1 MNNIDHWLKLDN
13 AGKIFPY
20 VSKKSFANVFR
31 VSFYL
36 KETVDPVILQ
46 NAVDDLKY
54 RFPTF
59 FVKMRTGIF
68 WYYYEMNERKFEVKK
83 ETAFLCSY
91 KSKNKNNGYLLDIL
105 YYQNRISIEVFHA
118 ISDATGA
125 LELGK
130 SIIYHYLEL
139 LGKKMSDDKNQVIKV
154 GSEPKISEAVDSFFD
169 NYNGEKLKRF
179 KAPSAYIM
187 KGTKFFAPRNGLV
200 VGKVNSIKL
209 LELSHKYDCTITQ
222 FVSAVMLRAIYLYMK
237 RHQARNTKPLS
248 IVLPVNMRKYYDSET
263 LRNFSLYIYLIQK
276 VKPNL
281 ELKDFIE
288 SIKSCYEEQLN
299 IENLQATLNANM
311 QIESSYA
318 LKLCPLFLKI
328 LACKIGY
335 NKIAGG
341 LSSVSLSNI
350 GVLKAPESLL
360 ENLLN
365 VEFIAAGASTSHSC
379 CVISVNDVTK
389 ISITRVIQELDIEK
403 EFFSFLSSLGLEV
416 TVSSNLWEEN

>member
-1 MNNIDHWLKLDN
+1 MENKDRWLRLDN

-20 VSKKSFANVFR
+20 VSKKNFANVFR

-36 KETVDPVILQ
+36 KETVKPDVLQ

-68 WYYYEMNERKFEVKK
+68 WYYYEVNERKFEVKK

-91 KSKNKNNGYLLDIL
+91 KSKNKNNGYLLEIL
-105 YYQNRISIEVFHA
+105 YYQNRISIELFHA
-118 ISDATGA
+118 ITDASGA
-125 LELGK
+125 LELAK
-130 SIIYHYLEL
+130 AIVYRYLEL
-139 LGKKMSDDKNQVIKV
+139 LGVKLEDELNEVIKI
-154 GSEPKISEAVDSFFD
+154 GSDPKLNESVDSFFE
-169 NYNGEKLKRF
+169 NYNGAKLDRF
-179 KAPSAYIM
+179 KTPKAFLI
-187 KGTKFFAPRNGLV
+187 KGTKFFVPGNGLI
-200 VGKVNSIKL
+200 VGRVNSNDL
-209 LELSHKYDCTITQ
+209 VNLAHKYDCSVTQ
-222 FVSAVMLRAIYLYMK
+222 FISAVMFRAIHLYMK
-237 RHQARNTKPLS
+237 RHQAKNTAPLS
-248 IVLPVNMRKYYDSET
+248 IVLPVNMRKYYNSET
-263 LRNFSLYIYLIQK
+263 LRNFSLYIYLIQQ

-299 IENLQATLNANM
+299 IDNLQATLNANM

-341 LSSVSLSNI
+341 LSTISLSNI
-350 GVLKAPESLL
+350 GILKAPKSLL
-360 ENLLN
+360 DNIESA
-365 VEFIAAGASTSHSC
+365 EFIAAGASTSHSC
-379 CVISVNDVTK
+379 CVISCGNVTK

-403 EFFSFLSSLGLEV
+403 EFFSYLSSLGLDV

>member
-1 MNNIDHWLKLDN
+1 MENKNRWLRLDN

-20 VSKKSFANVFR
+20 VSKKNFANVFR

-36 KETVDPVILQ
+36 KDAIKPDILQ

-68 WYYYEMNERKFEVKK
+68 WYYYEVNERKFEVKK

-125 LELGK
+125 IELGK
-130 SIIYHYLEL
+130 AIIYRYLEL
-139 LGKKMSDDKNQVIKV
+139 LGVKLEDELNEVIKV
-154 GSEPKISEAVDSFFD
+154 GSEPRLNESVDSFFE
-169 NYNGEKLKRF
+169 NYNGTKLNRF
-179 KAPSAYIM
+179 KAPKAYLI
-187 KGTKFFAPRNGLV
+187 KGTKFFAPGNGLV
-200 VGKVNSIKL
+200 VGRVNSDDL
-209 LELSHKYDCTITQ
+209 LNLAHKYDCTVTQ
-222 FVSAVMLRAIYLYMK
+222 FISAVMLRSIYLYMK
-237 RHQARNTKPLS
+237 RHQAKNTLPLS
-248 IVLPVNMRKYYDSET
+248 IVLPVNMRKYYGSET
-263 LRNFSLYIYLIQK
+263 LRNFSLYIYLIQQ

-281 ELKDFIE
+281 ELSDFIE
-288 SIKSCYEEQLN
+288 SVKRSYDEQLN
-299 IENLQATLNANM
+299 IESLQATLNANM

-318 LKLCPLFLKI
+318 LKLCPLFLKM

-341 LSSVSLSNI
+341 LSTVSLSNI
-350 GVLKAPESLL
+350 GMLKAPKSLL
-360 ENLLN
+360 DNIENA
-365 VEFIAAGASTSHSC
+365 EFIAAGASTSHSS
-379 CVISVNDVTK
+379 CVISCGNVTK

-403 EFFSFLSSLGLEV
+403 EFFSYLTSLGLEV